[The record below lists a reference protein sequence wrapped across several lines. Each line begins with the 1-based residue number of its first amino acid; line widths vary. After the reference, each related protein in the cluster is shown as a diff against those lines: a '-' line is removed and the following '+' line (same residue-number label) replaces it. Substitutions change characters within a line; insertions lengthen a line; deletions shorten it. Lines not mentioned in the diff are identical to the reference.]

1 MRLILVLVFVCAI
14 GALFAT
20 DSLAIRAGIFPDTC
34 FYKLANEVPSEVD
47 ILIVGSSRMRRGIDP
62 DQLASLLGVPKLR
75 VVNFGHGGSVLDAD
89 YLLVDDLLRTRRIS
103 LVLVEANIEPKL
115 DAKIQ
120 VGYSTYPYTRYFI
133 QFATLRQILV
143 NPFVPSDQPFGL
155 RLYDSLNLL
164 LAKVESAAR
173 LASSGRPS
181 RLLSR
186 KKNKNSD
193 LADRPN
199 ICWHAR
205 FEDAA
210 ASGPR
215 LQKAENGKKR
225 RREEF
230 YSTHADWLEDGFFMP
245 VLFFDRE
252 RQIQVA
258 FMRQIVRLAEQH
270 GSRIAFINLRQ
281 YFTWPPGPDFV
292 KEFDEQI
299 GAPLLVPDKEFLQTL
314 QKSGYRDPSH
324 LSASGRAAYTTWLA
338 QQLTTKDLWR

>member
-1 MRLILVLVFVCAI
+1 VLVFVCAF
-14 GALFAT
+14 GALLAT

-34 FYKLANEVPSEVD
+34 FYKLAREVPSEVD
-47 ILIVGSSRMRRGIDP
+47 VLIVGSSRMRRGIDP
-62 DQLASLLGVPKLR
+62 DQLASLLGIPKLR
-75 VVNFGHGGSVLDAD
+75 VINFGHGGSVLDTD
-89 YLLVDDLLRTRRIS
+89 YLLVDDFLRTRKIA

-115 DAKIQ
+115 DARTQ

-133 QFATLRQILV
+133 QFATLRQLLV
-143 NPFVPSDQPFGL
+143 NPFIPSDQPVGL

-164 LAKVESAAR
+164 LAKMESAAR
-173 LASSGRPS
+173 STFSGRLA
-181 RLLSR
+181 RLLWR

-199 ICWHAR
+199 ICWHTR
-205 FEDAA
+205 FEDGA
-210 ASGPR
+210 ASEAR

-230 YSTHADWLEDGFFMP
+230 YATHGDWLEDGFFAS
-245 VLFFDRE
+245 VLFVDRE

-258 FMRQIVRLAEQH
+258 FMRQIVRLAEEH

-281 YFTWPPGPDFV
+281 YFTWPPGPEFV
-292 KEFDEQI
+292 KEFDERI
-299 GAPLLVPDKEFLQTL
+299 GAPLLVPDKEFLQSI
-314 QKSGYRDPSH
+314 QQNGYRDSSH
-324 LSASGRAAYTTWLA
+324 LSAAGRSAYTTWLA